1 MCHKWLR
8 EKKYLKAYVEVE
20 TVLLTL
26 DDSLKKKIPQNVM
39 KALAENKDKEYI
51 FVYDFNKTIDKQDIS
66 TEAKIM
72 LAKIYKDYLCSDE
85 EREKWKEFDL
95 FRLTKIEEHKKQKY
109 KGKYFKFKK

>member
-1 MCHKWLR
+1 MFN
-8 EKKYLKAYVEVE
+8 EEEYSKAYLEVE

-26 DDSLKKKIPQNVM
+26 DDSLKKKIPENVM

-51 FVYDFNKTIDKQDIS
+51 FTYDFTKPIHEQDIS
-66 TEAKIM
+66 VEAKIM

-109 KGKYFKFKK
+109 KGKYFKK